1 MDYSK
6 PNFTPDEHDEHD
18 ALPEGFAW
26 EDMKAGIFDKMQA
39 PKPRRRRPWPL
50 LLLLFMGA
58 CGVWFR
64 SQHAPPEDTAPTAP
78 LSQTNTGAAST
89 GPAQTRPPLAQ
100 SEPSLAS
107 SARETQ
113 TAKASAKNAP
123 VSARPNRPKTTQ
135 REEAAPVEAP
145 ILPQPPAS
153 APNLSLTPAPLSHSA
168 TSALTPL
175 PSLAPEPLPTVPAS
189 VELPSPAPPAS
200 KSTASPFQ
208 PRLSWALIGGIQYW
222 HQNDKNNPNTFYL
235 SPFPSY
241 SFSPQVSWQFQPQ
254 RSLSLGYRYQTLE
267 ELFDY
272 EGTRISEKFLKDVV
286 VGEVV
291 NSLTNARVAEVRKDT
306 FVQVT
311 QYNRELR
318 YNQFQLHNLYF
329 TFDQK
334 LWVRDRA
341 FLQVSAGFNYLLRL
355 RAQGKRLDEQRAV
368 RAFQYGDERF
378 RNHRFALQLGLRY
391 QLQLLPQWQLIAQ
404 LDGQQYLNDWERNP
418 ALRNR
423 PLLYGL
429 SIGVG
434 GHF

>member
-6 PNFTPDEHDEHD
+6 PNFTPDEHDEHDEHD

-222 HQNDKNNPNTFYL
+222 HQNDKNN
-235 SPFPSY
+235 
-241 SFSPQVSWQFQPQ
+241 
-254 RSLSLGYRYQTLE
+254 
-267 ELFDY
+267 
-272 EGTRISEKFLKDVV
+272 
-286 VGEVV
+286 
-291 NSLTNARVAEVRKDT
+291 
-306 FVQVT
+306 
-311 QYNRELR
+311 
-318 YNQFQLHNLYF
+318 
-329 TFDQK
+329 
-334 LWVRDRA
+334 
-341 FLQVSAGFNYLLRL
+341 
-355 RAQGKRLDEQRAV
+355 
-368 RAFQYGDERF
+368 
-378 RNHRFALQLGLRY
+378 
-391 QLQLLPQWQLIAQ
+391 
-404 LDGQQYLNDWERNP
+404 
-418 ALRNR
+418 
-423 PLLYGL
+423 
-429 SIGVG
+429 
-434 GHF
+434 

>member
-1 MDYSK
+1 MILK
-6 PNFTPDEHDEHD
+6 
-18 ALPEGFAW
+18 
-26 EDMKAGIFDKMQA
+26 FDKRYVQA
-39 PKPRRRRPWPL
+39 L
-50 LLLLFMGA
+50 VVMV
-58 CGVWFR
+58 CV
-64 SQHAPPEDTAPTAP
+64 
-78 LSQTNTGAAST
+78 
-89 GPAQTRPPLAQ
+89 
-100 SEPSLAS
+100 SLAS
-107 SARETQ
+107 CNQ
-113 TAKASAKNAP
+113 D
-123 VSARPNRPKTTQ
+123 VRPRQLDGKWELKSVNNINVDPG
-135 REEAAPVEAP
+135 
-145 ILPQPPAS
+145 
-153 APNLSLTPAPLSHSA
+153 TPWEFEKDGDFEFCS
-168 TSALTPL
+168 
-175 PSLAPEPLPTVPAS
+175 PAS

-254 RSLSLGYRYQTLE
+254 RSLRLGYRNQTLE
-267 ELFDY
+267 DLFDY

-291 NSLTNARVAEVRKDT
+291 NSLTNARVAEVRKYT

-318 YNQFQLHNLYF
+318 YNQFQLHTLYF

-341 FLQVSAGFNYLLRL
+341 FLQVSAGINYLLRL
-355 RAQGKRLDEQRAV
+355 RAQGKRLYEQRAV